1 MASRSLVESA
11 VSFDVTLRFDLFYS
25 LRALDEG
32 SEIFDD
38 WQNSTERALPRD
50 FRRIAKQVAP
60 RPMMWPLLADCL
72 RDAPSAGTFADVLET
87 IRSLD
92 DKDFQRAVLSGV
104 FRDLTIV
111 DDLISKRRT
120 LRETV
125 ESETKTNI
133 PLLRVL
139 GLYPFRATRAVAEA
153 FKRIVSNPGEYRSD
167 VGSAIEMFWKSTFAE
182 TWNSLEPAMQ
192 RCASAMK
199 ESLARRSLSAFA

>member
-1 MASRSLVESA
+1 MASRSLVELA

-50 FRRIAKQVAP
+50 FLRIAKQVAP

-72 RDAPSAGTFADVLET
+72 RDAPSVGTFADVLEM

-120 LRETV
+120 LRET
-125 ESETKTNI
+125 
-133 PLLRVL
+133 
-139 GLYPFRATRAVAEA
+139 
-153 FKRIVSNPGEYRSD
+153 
-167 VGSAIEMFWKSTFAE
+167 GSAGYAAREGKCCA
-182 TWNSLEPAMQ
+182 AHGQ
-192 RCASAMK
+192 RRWGWSSSSSM
-199 ESLARRSLSAFA
+199 SW